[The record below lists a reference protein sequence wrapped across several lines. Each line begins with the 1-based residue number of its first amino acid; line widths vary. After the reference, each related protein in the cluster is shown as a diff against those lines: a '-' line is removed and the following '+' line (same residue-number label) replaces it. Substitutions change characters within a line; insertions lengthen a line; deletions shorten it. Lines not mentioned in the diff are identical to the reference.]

1 MEEKNNVYVVYHN
14 LNTQVLKSSPYMP
27 LQVNSSAHPE
37 MYAGIGCKDS
47 SGDSISFKNG
57 NYCELTGLYWIWK
70 NHQYGRWA
78 GLCHYRRYLK
88 GKKKLRIDNHSIHV
102 IDTDEIESCLKANDI
117 IVAQRF
123 SYKTTI
129 YRYYAKHHHSQDLDA
144 VRDAIK
150 LLYPDYMPSFDKV
163 MNGNYMHGCNMF
175 IARRDVFEAYCN
187 WLFTILKEV
196 ENHIDVSSYD
206 NYNKRVFGFLS
217 ERLLDVY
224 IDHNNLKYVEK
235 DIVLIGNPFFALYNH
250 INNFKNNRIFAKW
263 EK

>member
-1 MEEKNNVYVVYHN
+1 
-14 LNTQVLKSSPYMP
+14 
-27 LQVNSSAHPE
+27 
-37 MYAGIGCKDS
+37 
-47 SGDSISFKNG
+47 
-57 NYCELTGLYWIWK
+57 
-70 NHQYGRWA
+70 
-78 GLCHYRRYLK
+78 
-88 GKKKLRIDNHSIHV
+88 
-102 IDTDEIESCLKANDI
+102 
-117 IVAQRF
+117 
-123 SYKTTI
+123 
-129 YRYYAKHHHSQDLDA
+129 
-144 VRDAIK
+144 
-150 LLYPDYMPSFDKV
+150 
-163 MNGNYMHGCNMF
+163 MF

-250 INNFKNNRIFAKW
+250 INNFKNNRIFAKR